1 VLDLA
6 RGAVLNVRHLRWT
19 AVTALPRS
27 ALLACWFSAWTRGSC
42 SLDDARDAVVAGDA
56 AHDVLGLDVQ
66 PVPLVIALGRLRA
79 LGAGR
84 ATLALPVPGD
94 PVGLAGPPAF
104 NEIALDAGEAVL
116 LPGAGLGLVPTVVG
130 AGVTWAVEPATA
142 VRTVPDVAEAD
153 QSLRELLLES
163 SARLADLDVAHWRPE
178 ATAGLQALRAVA
190 DAPPLPGLPPRTQ
203 RLAVL
208 AVRCAEI
215 AELGLEDDGG
225 AISAF
230 EAAERRDALLRLA
243 RGARHALV
251 AACSG

>member
-1 VLDLA
+1 M
-6 RGAVLNVRHLRWT
+6 
-19 AVTALPRS
+19 
-27 ALLACWFSAWTRGSC
+27 
-42 SLDDARDAVVAGDA
+42 
-56 AHDVLGLDVQ
+56 
-66 PVPLVIALGRLRA
+66 
-79 LGAGR
+79 
-84 ATLALPVPGD
+84 
-94 PVGLAGPPAF
+94 
-104 NEIALDAGEAVL
+104 
-116 LPGAGLGLVPTVVG
+116 
-130 AGVTWAVEPATA
+130 
-142 VRTVPDVAEAD
+142 RTVPNVAEAD

-163 SARLADLDVAHWRPE
+163 SARLADLDVARWRPE

-190 DAPPLPGLPPRTQ
+190 DAPSLPGLPPRTQ

-225 AISAF
+225 AISAY